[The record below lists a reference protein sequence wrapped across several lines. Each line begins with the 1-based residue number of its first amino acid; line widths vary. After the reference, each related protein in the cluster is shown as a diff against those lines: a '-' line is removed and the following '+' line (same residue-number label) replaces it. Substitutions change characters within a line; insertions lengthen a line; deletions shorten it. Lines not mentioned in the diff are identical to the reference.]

1 MAYMIVDLQRTVGGI
16 KPLHGVNNGPVTYGS
31 LVDVS
36 DYYHKAGIPLV
47 RLHDPNWPHPRE
59 VDVHIV
65 FPDFECDPDDPDSY
79 DFSRTDEYIRTV
91 LATGARIVYRL
102 GESIEHTAVKYHVH
116 PPRDYDK
123 WVRICLNIIRH
134 YNEGWANGFH
144 HNIEYWEIWNEPDYS
159 DKMWTGTH
167 EQYYRLYEAA
177 APAIKKAFPHL
188 KVGGPAAARPM
199 LEFVTEFLAHCRDK
213 QLPLDFFSWHTYT
226 ADPEVIARHAL
237 HVREQLDRFGFDKTE
252 SHLNEWNYLP
262 ADFAKIWLKGNEY
275 MRRDVFERQKSAEGA
290 AFVGAVLSKL
300 HDLPVDAAN
309 YYDGQPTAL
318 FCGLFDIYGV
328 PQKAYRVFE
337 AFRELLDR
345 PHRVAVE
352 VSAGGNK
359 VYGLAGKDDDGRALV
374 MISHFHPKAESYE
387 LVVRGVPAG
396 ARMKCAVSLL
406 NDEHDWLPLGEH
418 AVADGERVRL
428 DIPGYAVVLAR
439 LSAV

>member
-1 MAYMIVDLQRTVGGI
+1 MAYMIVDLRRTAGGI

-36 DYYHKAGIPLV
+36 DYYCKAGIPLV

-65 FPDFECDPDDPDSY
+65 FPDFDRDPDDPDSY

-91 LATGARIVYRL
+91 LATGAKIVYRL
-102 GESIEHTAVKYHVH
+102 GESIEHTATKYHVH
-116 PPRDYDK
+116 PPKDYDK
-123 WVRICLNIIRH
+123 WVRVCLNIIRH

-159 DKMWTGTH
+159 NKMWTGTH

-177 APAIKKAFPHL
+177 APAIKSAFPRL
-188 KVGGPAAARPM
+188 KVGGPAVARPTWD
-199 LEFVTEFLAHCRDK
+199 FVTEFLAHCRDK

-226 ADPEVIARHAL
+226 SDPEVIARHAL
-237 HVREQLDRFGFDKTE
+237 HVREQLDRFGFDETE
-252 SHLNEWNYLP
+252 SHLNEWNYFP
-262 ADFAKIWLKGNEY
+262 ADFSKIWLKGNEY

-328 PQKAYRVFE
+328 PRKPYRVFE
-337 AFRELLDR
+337 AFRELLDC

-352 VSAGGNK
+352 VSADGNK
-359 VYGLAGKDDDGRALV
+359 VYGLAGKDDGGRALV

-387 LVVRGVPAG
+387 LVIRGIPEG
-396 ARMKCAVSLL
+396 TRMKCVVSLL
-406 NDEHDWLPLGEH
+406 NDEHDWLPLGEQL
-418 AVADGERVRL
+418 VADGERVRL
-428 DIPGYAVVLAR
+428 DISGYAVVLAR
-439 LSAV
+439 LSAE